1 VTALLRNGNNSIAI
15 KALPSDP
22 ANDLVIHFIDWT
34 QLPPDR
40 NQGLFRHVQ
49 LANSGPVSLRTPR
62 VDTDLPLP
70 SLATADLTVK
80 VDARNNTTSAV
91 TTEVSGSRPSGCAT
105 TRA

>member
-49 LANSGPVSLRTPR
+49 LANSARCRCGLRVWTPICRCRAWRLRT
-62 VDTDLPLP
+62 
-70 SLATADLTVK
+70 
-80 VDARNNTTSAV
+80 
-91 TTEVSGSRPSGCAT
+91 
-105 TRA
+105 